1 MHLNVQFICW
11 TGIIFVASFTFI
23 EFCVCVFF
31 LFGVHFWHYMETRQ
45 SFQMRCLPQLSSS
58 SFSAQFTSPSQ
69 TISSEMHVPS
79 LQRNWP
85 SSHGETG
92 KKERKSS
99 FPWFCQWGFCNR
111 IYFFFLVP
119 YARKKGIRINFHL
132 CIKTF
137 FLFKSDVNGNQVFKT
152 TLSGSQ
158 MTAFMRVIFKW
169 LCILLQCFLM
179 TEIKTVYSSPIHYV
193 L

>member
-1 MHLNVQFICW
+1 MLTTIV
-11 TGIIFVASFTFI
+11 FVFVLRTIYLSIANH
-23 EFCVCVFF
+23 FF
-31 LFGVHFWHYMETRQ
+31 
-45 SFQMRCLPQLSSS
+45 
-58 SFSAQFTSPSQ
+58 
-69 TISSEMHVPS
+69 
-79 LQRNWP
+79 RNARAIVAAKLAVIAWCNWKK
-85 SSHGETG
+85 G
-92 KKERKSS
+92 KKVIISMILS
-99 FPWFCQWGFCNR
+99 VGILQSY
-111 IYFFFLVP
+111 IFFFLVP

-169 LCILLQCFLM
+169 LCIILQCFLM
-179 TEIKTVYSSPIHYV
+179 TEIETVYSSPIHYV